1 VLKVREPKS
10 GCLVHLVG
18 VAHGSSA
25 SATLVEEVIEA
36 VRPANVVVELC
47 VERFLSISLESRIR
61 PRGNETMS
69 LWFDEKVKLL
79 ENEDKV
85 KRWVNMVNFVRAQG
99 AVAGLFVLM
108 GLSVTALQKAARL
121 GTAEKKS
128 DEFVTAMKV
137 AERLAI
143 PLSLGD
149 APQTETLN
157 AVRRGVFSRELI
169 EPQSVS
175 EGAQLLLFSVLGR
188 SPYDSSPQLG
198 DVCGREVLEK
208 SEWLSIPKAYLDP
221 RNRKML
227 QGLAPIFAIF
237 VLTTLLGAALPY
249 ADALADPVVAPI
261 LTTSPVPLPTTGLG
275 SAVLSILTSP
285 IPAPV
290 EQAVN
295 IAVDLFSV
303 LLLVR
308 LTKLIGTDRDTVIAK
323 KVQQVCAQSKPG
335 SEVVVVIGML
345 HANGVARWLLSGK
358 DPELFDQGRRE
369 TSFFG
374 RN

>member
-1 VLKVREPKS
+1 M
-10 GCLVHLVG
+10 VG

-25 SATLVEEVIEA
+25 SATLVEEVISTI
-36 VRPANVVVELC
+36 RPSNVVVELC

-61 PRGNETMS
+61 PRGNETMA
-69 LWFDEKVKLL
+69 LWFDKKVALL
-79 ENEDKV
+79 ETESKL

-121 GTAEKKS
+121 GTAEKRS

-137 AERLAI
+137 AERLSI

-157 AVRRGVFSRELI
+157 AVRRGVFSRDLV
-169 EPQSVS
+169 EPQRVV
-175 EGAQLLLFSVLGR
+175 EGAQLLLFSVLG
-188 SPYDSSPQLG
+188 SEPYKSYARLG
-198 DVCGREVLEK
+198 DVCGREILEE

-237 VLTTLLGAALPY
+237 VLTAILGAALPY
-249 ADALADPVVAPI
+249 ADALADPAVAPL
-261 LTTSPVPLPTTGLG
+261 LTTSP
-275 SAVLSILTSP
+275 
-285 IPAPV
+285 IPESV

-295 IAVDLFSV
+295 VVVDLFSI

-335 SEVVVVIGML
+335 AEVVVVIGML

-358 DPELFDQGRRE
+358 DPELFDRDRRGP
-369 TSFFG
+369 SFFG
-374 RN
+374 RSI

>member
-1 VLKVREPKS
+1 M
-10 GCLVHLVG
+10 HLVG

-25 SATLVEEVIEA
+25 SATLVEEVISTI
-36 VRPANVVVELC
+36 RPSNVVVELC

-61 PRGNETMS
+61 PRGNETMA
-69 LWFDEKVKLL
+69 LWFDKKVALL
-79 ENEDKV
+79 ETESKL

-121 GTAEKKS
+121 GTAEKRS

-137 AERLAI
+137 AERLSI

-157 AVRRGVFSRELI
+157 AVRRGVFSRDLV
-169 EPQSVS
+169 EPQSVV
-175 EGAQLLLFSVLGR
+175 EGAQLLLFSVLG
-188 SPYDSSPQLG
+188 SEPYKSYARLG
-198 DVCGREVLEK
+198 DVCGREILEE

-237 VLTTLLGAALPY
+237 VLTTILGAALPY
-249 ADALADPVVAPI
+249 ADALADPAVAPL
-261 LTTSPVPLPTTGLG
+261 LTTSPIPLPTSGLG

-285 IPAPV
+285 IPESV

-295 IAVDLFSV
+295 VVVDLFSI

-358 DPELFDQGRRE
+358 DPELFDRDRRGP
-369 TSFFG
+369 SFFG
-374 RN
+374 RSI